1 MRQRRTETSCF
12 FGVVVSTNE
21 RAVVRDKIMTNDKFC
36 NLLDRIIHNDIS
48 ALKAIY
54 EEYFS
59 KVQYTALNIVNN
71 ESDAYD
77 IAENVFMKL
86 IDYPSNPYA
95 IHNHIGL
102 LISMTRHEAL
112 NYLRRRA
119 QSVAFDDKSE
129 VATARVDGNSLWFQD
144 ILNLLS
150 EEERLIFT
158 EHCIWGKSLKV
169 ISKEKGI
176 SYRTIV
182 RTYADIKGKIKQLYN
197 E

>member
-1 MRQRRTETSCF
+1 
-12 FGVVVSTNE
+12 
-21 RAVVRDKIMTNDKFC
+21 MTNDKFC
-36 NLLDRIIHNDIS
+36 ILLDRIIHNDIS

-77 IAENVFMKL
+77 IAMNVFIKL

-95 IHNHIGL
+95 IHNHVGL

-129 VATARVDGNSLWFQD
+129 IVTAGADGNNLWFHD

-158 EHCIWGKSLKV
+158 EHCIWGKSLKL
-169 ISKEKGI
+169 ICKEKGI
-176 SYRTIV
+176 AYRTIG
-182 RTYADIKGKIKQLYN
+182 RTYADIKVKIKQLYS

>member
-1 MRQRRTETSCF
+1 M
-12 FGVVVSTNE
+12 
-21 RAVVRDKIMTNDKFC
+21 
-36 NLLDRIIHNDIS
+36 
-48 ALKAIY
+48 
-54 EEYFS
+54 
-59 KVQYTALNIVNN
+59 
-71 ESDAYD
+71 
-77 IAENVFMKL
+77 
-86 IDYPSNPYA
+86 
-95 IHNHIGL
+95 

-119 QSVAFDDKSE
+119 QSVAFDDKWES
-129 VATARVDGNSLWFQD
+129 ATARVDGNSLWFQD